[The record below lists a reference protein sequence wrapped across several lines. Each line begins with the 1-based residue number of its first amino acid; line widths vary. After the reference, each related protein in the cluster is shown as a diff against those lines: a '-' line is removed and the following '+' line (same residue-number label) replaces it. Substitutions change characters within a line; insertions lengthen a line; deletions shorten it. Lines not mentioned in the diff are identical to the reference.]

1 VIKFLFGVR
10 SGKEYGMR
18 SNIAHRGA
26 RGTIMCDLFSKNS
39 SVRAY
44 IGFLIFCSSS
54 TAIIQ
59 RLEQQQNGFF
69 VVNYI
74 SVIVFFF
81 CSSFKLMR
89 DCNFYCIN
97 IDLGLYLL

>member
-1 VIKFLFGVR
+1 MIKFLFGVR

-26 RGTIMCDLFSKNS
+26 RGTIMCDLFSKKS

-69 VVNYI
+69 VVNY
-74 SVIVFFF
+74 FGY
-81 CSSFKLMR
+81 SFL
-89 DCNFYCIN
+89 F
-97 IDLGLYLL
+97 L